1 MLDPAAAT
9 HSGREAERVAK
20 GRSPA
25 AGWVRRRP
33 WPRIFPSSSPPRH
46 KQCGGFTTALAPAGE
61 GREGGSA
68 LGGVGGGGA
77 GREGAR
83 HLPAPRTTPTQ
94 TARRDAARFV
104 GGANGWLSSPSSPPP
119 RSSSPLHQPII
130 VGKGFKVFSPSPKP
144 LSADVNSARGAGV
157 RARWC
162 GLGCFFCCFCFAG
175 WLLKLAGLKSK
186 TAVRKL
192 ALLVRR

>member
-33 WPRIFPSSSPPRH
+33 WPRIFPSSSSSPPRH

-68 LGGVGGGGA
+68 LGGPGGGGGA

-94 TARRDAARFV
+94 TAKDETPRVLWAEPTGRFP
-104 GGANGWLSSPSSPPP
+104 LPFSLLPPP
-119 RSSSPLHQPII
+119 HEVRHPSISQSSW
-130 VGKGFKVFSPSPKP
+130 GKGLRFLPPSLPP
-144 LSADVNSARGAGV
+144 SLSLGGHKLCLREREFARDGL
-157 RARWC
+157 WC
-162 GLGCFFCCFCFAG
+162 VCMLFCFVLPVG
-175 WLLKLAGLKSK
+175 Y
-186 TAVRKL
+186 
-192 ALLVRR
+192 